1 MLVLGCQALP
11 PCTHELDDLVFNMV
25 WVFANIP
32 PSVGTHA
39 QVIDLLPNG
48 VDDCLASHIG
58 RASLGMTIE
67 VIDHLPCNVPKITLA
82 KRGLA
87 VNRDELLLGPLES
100 SLRFVSLVPL

>member
-1 MLVLGCQALP
+1 
-11 PCTHELDDLVFNMV
+11 
-25 WVFANIP
+25 
-32 PSVGTHA
+32 
-39 QVIDLLPNG
+39 
-48 VDDCLASHIG
+48 
-58 RASLGMTIE
+58 MTIE